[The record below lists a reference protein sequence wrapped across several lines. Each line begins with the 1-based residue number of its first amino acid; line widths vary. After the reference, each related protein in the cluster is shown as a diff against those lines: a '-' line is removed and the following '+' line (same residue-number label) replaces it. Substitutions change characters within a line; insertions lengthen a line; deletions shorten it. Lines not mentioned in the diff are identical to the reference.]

1 MKREI
6 IVCDICGTELAGSA
20 CAGTAGKVV
29 LRNGGVVRMKA
40 EVAGAELCP
49 TCLYKTISELML
61 VARRAADKSR

>member
-6 IVCDICGTELAGSA
+6 IVCDICGTELAGAA

-40 EVAGAELCP
+40 EVAGAELCRV
-49 TCLYKTISELML
+49 CLYKTISELMV
-61 VARRAADKSR
+61 VARRAKGAAR